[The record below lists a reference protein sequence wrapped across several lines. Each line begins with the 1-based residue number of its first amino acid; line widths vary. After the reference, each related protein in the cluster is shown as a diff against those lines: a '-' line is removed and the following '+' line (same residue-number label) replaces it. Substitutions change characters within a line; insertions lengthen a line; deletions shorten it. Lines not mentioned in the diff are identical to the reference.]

1 MNVLRKKLQ
10 VDILLH
16 LKRAGVD
23 YGKSISRALDAPLA
37 SVLAALEELEAAGL
51 VERVGGRVLKR
62 DKARMK
68 TAHEVR
74 KHHVYFRLSR
84 TGELL
89 LRCLRARGPAAYL
102 EAMTGEEKK
111 ALVDACRGG
120 QIGASGFGRHGAC
133 RRRRDADRARQS
145 RRVPSGSLLRRTA
158 LAGGC
163 ALRGRPKPRRDAPP
177 RSWIPCRRP
186 QT

>member
-1 MNVLRKKLQ
+1 MNVLRKKLH

-37 SVLAALEELEAAGL
+37 SVLAAPEELEAAGL

-74 KHHVYFRLSR
+74 KHHVYYRLSR

-111 ALVDACRGG
+111 AWLMRVGGPDRRIGLWSTWRLVDGDG
-120 QIGASGFGRHGAC
+120 TPTELGRVVA
-133 RRRRDADRARQS
+133 
-145 RRVPSGSLLRRTA
+145 SLLDPSC
-158 LAGGC
+158 AGR
-163 ALRGRPKPRRDAPP
+163 L
-177 RSWIPCRRP
+177 
-186 QT
+186 

>member
-1 MNVLRKKLQ
+1 MNVLRKKLH

-74 KHHVYFRLSR
+74 KHHVYYRLSR

-111 ALVDACRGG
+111 ALVDACRGAG
-120 QIGASGFGRHGAC
+120 SAHQALVDMGLVDGDGTPTELGRSVA
-133 RRRRDADRARQS
+133 
-145 RRVPSGSLLRRTA
+145 SLLDPSCAGRR
-158 LAGGC
+158 
-163 ALRGRPKPRRDAPP
+163 
-177 RSWIPCRRP
+177 
-186 QT
+186 

>member
-1 MNVLRKKLQ
+1 MNVLRKKLH

-74 KHHVYFRLSR
+74 KHHVYYRLSR

-111 ALVDACRGG
+111 AWLMRVGG
-120 QIGASGFGRHGAC
+120 PDRRIGPWSTWGLSTATGRRPSSAESSRPFWIPPAPDGF
-133 RRRRDADRARQS
+133 S
-145 RRVPSGSLLRRTA
+145 RRLR
-158 LAGGC
+158 
-163 ALRGRPKPRRDAPP
+163 PP
-177 RSWIPCRRP
+177 RPAEAAARRP
-186 QT
+186 APELDPVPEAQT